1 MLSMIKSCLCV
12 GKLYTFGGKLPRRHG
27 NRVITPSVVAFD
39 LEKGELH
46 DLGDMPVT
54 VGCTTVATSA
64 DRCVIIG
71 GVLHD
76 EARSQYCFE
85 YNPGTK
91 G

>member
-1 MLSMIKSCLCV
+1 MITSCLCV
-12 GKLYTFGGKLPRRHG
+12 GKLYTFGGKLPSRHG
-27 NRVITPSVVAFD
+27 NRKITPSVVAFD

-85 YNPGTK
+85 YNPETK

>member
-1 MLSMIKSCLCV
+1 MINDYVFDSE
-12 GKLYTFGGKLPRRHG
+12 GKLYTFGGKLPRQHG
-27 NRVITPSVVAFD
+27 YREITPSVVAFD
-39 LEKGELH
+39 LEKGEFY

-85 YNPGTK
+85 YNPETK
-91 G
+91 A